1 MAVLPAHPQSQR
13 HNVASCCC
21 GRRRARPLGRQQ
33 TKQLARSARRW
44 NFKSI
49 NAREVAMPDQPVAE
63 PSDRRDQQTNQTA
76 GLGPVLREQAEK
88 LADRSKDAGLDTA
101 QAVGK
106 AAERAAEELQG
117 HSPELA
123 NYLRNAATYTQGLA
137 DDLGH
142 RPAAE
147 LLSNA
152 VEWGRKQPLVA
163 LAGAA
168 ILGFA
173 LSRIVRTGMSDQG
186 DGR

>member
-1 MAVLPAHPQSQR
+1 
-13 HNVASCCC
+13 
-21 GRRRARPLGRQQ
+21 
-33 TKQLARSARRW
+33 
-44 NFKSI
+44 
-49 NAREVAMPDQPVAE
+49 MPDQPVAG
-63 PSDRRDQQTNQTA
+63 PANGNDQQRNQAA

-88 LADRSKDAGLDTA
+88 LADRSKDAGVDTA

-137 DDLGH
+137 DDLSH
-142 RPAAE
+142 RPAGE

-152 VEWGRKQPLVA
+152 VEWGRKQPLLA
-163 LAGAA
+163 LASVA

-173 LSRIVRTGMSDQG
+173 LSRIVRTGMTDRG
-186 DGR
+186 GVP

>member
-1 MAVLPAHPQSQR
+1 
-13 HNVASCCC
+13 
-21 GRRRARPLGRQQ
+21 
-33 TKQLARSARRW
+33 
-44 NFKSI
+44 
-49 NAREVAMPDQPVAE
+49 MPDQPVAGQPNGNDE
-63 PSDRRDQQTNQTA
+63 QRNQA
-76 GLGPVLREQAEK
+76 PGLGPVLREQAEK
-88 LADRSKDAGLDTA
+88 LADRSKDAGVDTA

-106 AAERAAEELQG
+106 AAERAAEELQD

-142 RPAAE
+142 RPAGE

-173 LSRIVRTGMSDQG
+173 LSRIVRTGVSGPG
-186 DGR
+186 DAL